1 MRSGTVQA
9 PSFYYD
15 ISLQCHLRSTKN
27 SYFFQIFPLVVSSCL
42 CCIVVFF
49 PSENKTENSCA
60 DKSAAS
66 STPAYTTEPSLV
78 HDSIFTHTPNTKESQ
93 HIRLPTLV
101 RRPGPELFDS
111 KLQFGFPKITFPMTP
126 PSPFVFRPVPRY
138 GSITYPFGCPNFT
151 GNPTGMNFNHVVH
164 QSSFIPRPYPP
175 EAFIP
180 TGGPPSYR
188 VPTSFNDLEGRETK
202 NCDETAPNDS
212 ITLKTKVYKCLECG
226 KEFKRPSS
234 LSTHKLIHSDHK
246 PYSCSYC
253 GKNFLRKSD
262 MKKHTL
268 MHTGVKPFQCK
279 QCGKV
284 FSQSS
289 NMLTHMRRHTGIKPF
304 PCKICGRR
312 FYRKVD
318 VRRHTMRHEYRTS
331 IDEENA

>member
-1 MRSGTVQA
+1 MPNVWRGLFITNGVRFQQSSLLQIW
-9 PSFYYD
+9 PSSKATGVKFAQIL
-15 ISLQCHLRSTKN
+15 ISKHR
-27 SYFFQIFPLVVSSCL
+27 FP
-42 CCIVVFF
+42 IAD
-49 PSENKTENSCA
+49 NKTEKTPA
-60 DKSAAS
+60 DTDKSVETS
-66 STPAYTTEPSLV
+66 HDVLPSAQDFSFKQV
-78 HDSIFTHTPNTKESQ
+78 HEADYRPRIS
-93 HIRLPTLV
+93 LPTLV
-101 RRPGPELFDS
+101 RRHGVEYFDTKFKVPFS
-111 KLQFGFPKITFPMTP
+111 LPVP
-126 PSPFVFRPVPRY
+126 PTPFVLRPVPRY
-138 GSITYPFGCPNFT
+138 GALPFSYSCPNLVP
-151 GNPTGMNFNHVVH
+151 NPEALAFRHLVH
-164 QSSFIPRPYPP
+164 QSPFIQRSFGQ
-175 EAFIP
+175 EALCP
-180 TGGPPSYR
+180 SVGVAGCRDPPSLGEL
-188 VPTSFNDLEGRETK
+188 VARETRAS
-202 NCDETAPNDS
+202 NEEITPDEQTF
-212 ITLKTKVYKCLECG
+212 KTKLYKCQECG

-246 PYSCSYC
+246 PYSCNYC

-331 IDEENA
+331 PESEKNN

>member
-1 MRSGTVQA
+1 MDADSPLETSCVVGPA
-9 PSFYYD
+9 P
-15 ISLQCHLRSTKN
+15 
-27 SYFFQIFPLVVSSCL
+27 
-42 CCIVVFF
+42 
-49 PSENKTENSCA
+49 
-60 DKSAAS
+60 
-66 STPAYTTEPSLV
+66 V
-78 HDSIFTHTPNTKESQ
+78 HDSTFNHVPNKQDTT
-93 HIRLPTLV
+93 HIRLPTVV
-101 RRPGPELFDS
+101 RRHGAELFES
-111 KLQFGFPKITFPMTP
+111 KLHFGFPKAPVALTL
-126 PSPFVFRPVPRY
+126 PSPLVFRPVPRY
-138 GSITYPFGCPNFT
+138 GGFPFSYSCPSLAANPSALNFSHVLHRSPFVPRTFPKDAFFPPAAFPGYRTPVSSGKLDAGRDSTTSNEITPNE
-151 GNPTGMNFNHVVH
+151 PT
-164 QSSFIPRPYPP
+164 
-175 EAFIP
+175 A
-180 TGGPPSYR
+180 
-188 VPTSFNDLEGRETK
+188 
-202 NCDETAPNDS
+202 A
-212 ITLKTKVYKCLECG
+212 KTKVYKCLECG

-331 IDEENA
+331 MEGENALQWT

>member
-1 MRSGTVQA
+1 
-9 PSFYYD
+9 
-15 ISLQCHLRSTKN
+15 
-27 SYFFQIFPLVVSSCL
+27 
-42 CCIVVFF
+42 
-49 PSENKTENSCA
+49 
-60 DKSAAS
+60 
-66 STPAYTTEPSLV
+66 
-78 HDSIFTHTPNTKESQ
+78 
-93 HIRLPTLV
+93 
-101 RRPGPELFDS
+101 
-111 KLQFGFPKITFPMTP
+111 MTP

-138 GSITYPFGCPNFT
+138 GSITYPFGCPNFA

-180 TGGPPSYR
+180 TAGPPSYR

-202 NCDETAPNDS
+202 NCDETVPNDS
-212 ITLKTKVYKCLECG
+212 IALKTKVYKCLECG

-331 IDEENA
+331 IEEENA

>member
-1 MRSGTVQA
+1 MPTVWRGPFITNGICFQQSSLLKIR
-9 PSFYYD
+9 PSFKTTGVKLALIIISNRRFSIVD
-15 ISLQCHLRSTKN
+15 I
-27 SYFFQIFPLVVSSCL
+27 
-42 CCIVVFF
+42 
-49 PSENKTENSCA
+49 KTE
-60 DKSAAS
+60 K
-66 STPAYTTEPSLV
+66 TPADTDKAVEPSRQVLLPSAQDFSLKHV
-78 HDSIFTHTPNTKESQ
+78 HEADDRRS
-93 HIRLPTLV
+93 LPTLV
-101 RRPGPELFDS
+101 RRQGVEYFET
-111 KLQFGFPKITFPMTP
+111 KFRFPKVPFSLPAP
-126 PSPFVFRPVPRY
+126 PTPFVLRPVPRY
-138 GSITYPFGCPNFT
+138 GALPFSYSCTNLVPSPAFR
-151 GNPTGMNFNHVVH
+151 HVVH
-164 QSSFIPRPYPP
+164 QSPFIQRSFSQ
-175 EAFIP
+175 EAFFP
-180 TGGPPSYR
+180 PVGMVGCRDPPSLGEL
-188 VPTSFNDLEGRETK
+188 VSRETTV
-202 NCDETAPNDS
+202 NNEEITPDEQTY
-212 ITLKTKVYKCLECG
+212 KTKLYKCQECG

-246 PYSCSYC
+246 PYSCNYC

-331 IDEENA
+331 PESEKAN

>member
-1 MRSGTVQA
+1 MININPT
-9 PSFYYD
+9 SFAE
-15 ISLQCHLRSTKN
+15 L
-27 SYFFQIFPLVVSSCL
+27 
-42 CCIVVFF
+42 
-49 PSENKTENSCA
+49 KTEKTLGDADSCV
-60 DKSAAS
+60 DKTCPTAP
-66 STPAYTTEPSLV
+66 TPL
-78 HDSIFTHTPNTKESQ
+78 HDSTFSHVLHTDGSPPT
-93 HIRLPTLV
+93 RLPILY
-101 RRPGPELFDS
+101 RRHGSEFFDS
-111 KLQFGFPKITFPMTP
+111 KLQFGFPKVPYALTP

-138 GSITYPFGCPNFT
+138 GGIQYPFSCPNLAT
-151 GNPTGMNFNHVVH
+151 NPPTLNFNHVLHHSPFV
-164 QSSFIPRPYPP
+164 PRPFPK
-175 EAFIP
+175 EAFFPP
-180 TGGPPSYR
+180 TGQLCYRPPTNLDR
-188 VPTSFNDLEGRETK
+188 KLDAEREPSNT
-202 NCDETAPNDS
+202 EEMTPNEA
-212 ITLKTKVYKCLECG
+212 TVLKTKVYKCLECG

-318 VRRHTMRHEYRTS
+318 VRRHTMRHEYKTGL
-331 IDEENA
+331 EEDGTQ

>member
-1 MRSGTVQA
+1 MDA
-9 PSFYYD
+9 D
-15 ISLQCHLRSTKN
+15 
-27 SYFFQIFPLVVSSCL
+27 SSHAM
-42 CCIVVFF
+42 
-49 PSENKTENSCA
+49 SCA
-60 DKSAAS
+60 VVTSPVQD
-66 STPAYTTEPSLV
+66 STFIHV
-78 HDSIFTHTPNTKESQ
+78 PNTKDS
-93 HIRLPTLV
+93 HLIRLPTLV
-101 RRPGPELFDS
+101 RRHGSEYFDS
-111 KLQFGFPKITFPMTP
+111 KLQFGFPKPPFPLTP
-126 PSPFVFRPVPRY
+126 PSPLVFRPVPRY
-138 GSITYPFGCPNFT
+138 GGIPGGIPYPFSCPSLAS
-151 GNPTGMNFNHVVH
+151 NPAAMNFNHVVH
-164 QSSFIPRPYPP
+164 QSPFIPRPFPQETFFPP
-175 EAFIP
+175 P
-180 TGGPPSYR
+180 GLPSYR
-188 VPTSFNDLEGRETK
+188 APPTFTEIERRESTK
-202 NCDETAPNDS
+202 HSDEIAPNEP
-212 ITLKTKVYKCLECG
+212 IAVKTKVYKCLECG

-331 IDEENA
+331 VNEENAQ

>member
-1 MRSGTVQA
+1 MPRSFLVRGRQA
-9 PSFYYD
+9 NSAPVD
-15 ISLQCHLRSTKN
+15 KCPATTQTKIPEIKTEKAAAD
-27 SYFFQIFPLVVSSCL
+27 SDKPIEAGRTLVSS
-42 CCIVVFF
+42 VHRD
-49 PSENKTENSCA
+49 SSSSSQDTEYR
-60 DKSAAS
+60 
-66 STPAYTTEPSLV
+66 PRIP
-78 HDSIFTHTPNTKESQ
+78 
-93 HIRLPTLV
+93 LPTLV
-101 RRPGPELFDS
+101 RRHGVEFFDS
-111 KLQFGFPKITFPMTP
+111 KFQFSFPKAPFSLAP
-126 PSPFVFRPVPRY
+126 PSPFVFKPVPRY
-138 GSITYPFGCPNFT
+138 GGIPFPHSYPGFVAHPDALAFRH
-151 GNPTGMNFNHVVH
+151 FVH
-164 QSSFIPRPYPP
+164 QSPFIPRSFGQETLLPLAGVAGCRDPTNIGELVGQETTNSE
-175 EAFIP
+175 EA
-180 TGGPPSYR
+180 T
-188 VPTSFNDLEGRETK
+188 
-202 NCDETAPNDS
+202 PNES
-212 ITLKTKVYKCLECG
+212 SALKTKVYKCQECG

-318 VRRHTMRHEYRTS
+318 VRRHTMRHEYRAS
-331 IDEENA
+331 IDAENTK

>member
-1 MRSGTVQA
+1 M
-9 PSFYYD
+9 P
-15 ISLQCHLRSTKN
+15 
-27 SYFFQIFPLVVSSCL
+27 P
-42 CCIVVFF
+42 
-49 PSENKTENSCA
+49 
-60 DKSAAS
+60 SAAS
-66 STPAYTTEPSLV
+66 DSSSSLAE
-78 HDSIFTHTPNTKESQ
+78 DTFRRPRIPP
-93 HIRLPTLV
+93 PTLPRGHGV
-101 RRPGPELFDS
+101 QYFDS
-111 KLQFGFPKITFPMTP
+111 KFPFAFPRAPFSLAP
-126 PSPFVFRPVPRY
+126 PSPFVLRPVPRY
-138 GSITYPFGCPNFT
+138 GGIPFPYSCPSLAV
-151 GNPTGMNFNHVVH
+151 NPDALAFRHLIQ
-164 QSSFIPRPYPP
+164 QSPFIQRGFGQ
-175 EAFIP
+175 EAFFPPAGAVAECRDPSGLGELFGRRESVDSEDITPDEP
-180 TGGPPSYR
+180 T
-188 VPTSFNDLEGRETK
+188 
-202 NCDETAPNDS
+202 A
-212 ITLKTKVYKCLECG
+212 LKTKIYKCQECG

-318 VRRHTMRHEYRTS
+318 VRRHTMRHEYRS
-331 IDEENA
+331 SLEDENTK

>member
-1 MRSGTVQA
+1 METSRDVL
-9 PSFYYD
+9 PSAQGF
-15 ISLQCHLRSTKN
+15 SFKQLH
-27 SYFFQIFPLVVSSCL
+27 
-42 CCIVVFF
+42 
-49 PSENKTENSCA
+49 EA
-60 DKSAAS
+60 DYRPRIAL
-66 STPAYTTEPSLV
+66 PSLV
-78 HDSIFTHTPNTKESQ
+78 RRHGVEYFDTK
-93 HIRLPTLV
+93 
-101 RRPGPELFDS
+101 FN
-111 KLQFGFPKITFPMTP
+111 FPKVPFSMPAP
-126 PSPFVFRPVPRY
+126 PTPFVLRPVPRY
-138 GSITYPFGCPNFT
+138 GALPFSYTCRNLVPSPDALAFR
-151 GNPTGMNFNHVVH
+151 HLVH
-164 QSSFIPRPYPP
+164 QQPFIQRNFGQ
-175 EAFIP
+175 EAFFP
-180 TGGPPSYR
+180 SVGVPGCRDPPS
-188 VPTSFNDLEGRETK
+188 LGELAGRETTA
-202 NCDETAPNDS
+202 NGDETTQDEQ
-212 ITLKTKVYKCLECG
+212 TFKTKLYKCQECG

-246 PYSCSYC
+246 PYSCNYC

-331 IDEENA
+331 PESEKTN

>member
-1 MRSGTVQA
+1 MQDRTVLP
-9 PSFYYD
+9 PSFVE
-15 ISLQCHLRSTKN
+15 QPAVGFFRSTSPAFN
-27 SYFFQIFPLVVSSCL
+27 FPKPPVSM
-42 CCIVVFF
+42 
-49 PSENKTENSCA
+49 
-60 DKSAAS
+60 DR
-66 STPAYTTEPSLV
+66 PAQSLV
-78 HDSIFTHTPNTKESQ
+78 Y
-93 HIRLPTLV
+93 
-101 RRPGPELFDS
+101 
-111 KLQFGFPKITFPMTP
+111 
-126 PSPFVFRPVPRY
+126 RPVPRY
-138 GSITYPFGCPNFT
+138 GGLTYPFQCRGFT
-151 GNPTGMNFNHVVH
+151 GSPGLCGRFGQLLRPSPLIQRGFIQEPYLTATGFGT
-164 QSSFIPRPYPP
+164 FR
-175 EAFIP
+175 
-180 TGGPPSYR
+180 PPSGLMDL
-188 VPTSFNDLEGRETK
+188 VGSVHPDHTTKDLTSTE
-202 NCDETAPNDS
+202 AS
-212 ITLKTKVYKCLECG
+212 SLKAKIYKCQECG

-318 VRRHTMRHEYRTS
+318 VRRHTMRHDYRGS
-331 IDEENA
+331 VEEEETQ